1 MQFAEKKRRES
12 LGLFQGPDQQV
23 FLKEIGRNLIKDS
36 RQYRLII
43 FASRFR
49 ISSKCIVGPAAS
61 LLPIL
66 QYQPRSCLRK
76 IPGAKGAKRLWMG
89 GSLLANFSVY

>member
-1 MQFAEKKRRES
+1 MMHFAEKKRRES
-12 LGLFQGPDQQV
+12 FGFLQGPDQQF

-36 RQYRLII
+36 RQYRFII

-66 QYQPRSCLRK
+66 QYQPRSRLRK
-76 IPGAKGAKRLWMG
+76 TPGAKGPSGDIEVVGL
-89 GSLLANFSVY
+89 

>member
-1 MQFAEKKRRES
+1 MTQFAEKKRRES
-12 LGLFQGPDQQV
+12 LGFLQGPDQQF
-23 FLKEIGRNLIKDS
+23 FLNEIGRNLIKDS
-36 RQYRLII
+36 RQYRFII

-66 QYQPRSCLRK
+66 QYQPRSRLRK
-76 IPGAKGAKRLWMG
+76 TTGAKGPSGDVEVVHL
-89 GSLLANFSVY
+89 

>member
-1 MQFAEKKRRES
+1 MRKTEVILLVFLQ
-12 LGLFQGPDQQV
+12 GLDHQV
-23 FLKEIGRNLIKDS
+23 FLKEIVRNLIKDS
-36 RQYRLII
+36 RQYRFSV

-49 ISSKCIVGPAAS
+49 ISSKCIVVSAAS

-76 IPGAKGAKRLWMG
+76 TTGAKGAKQLWMG